1 MQSWNDI
8 HFTSR
13 DGLRLY
19 ARHYGARSSPRRP
32 VVCLAGLTRNSRDF
46 HDLAMAL
53 ARLDDRAD
61 DRADDRGR
69 DVFAIDARG
78 RGRSEHDANWKNYS
92 ILVELNDVLD
102 FMTLCGLNRAAIIGT
117 SRGGLI
123 TMLMAALRPNAL
135 GAVVLNDIGPVME
148 RDGLARMV
156 AYVGRVPL
164 PATWSEATERVFEM
178 NRRAFPAVS
187 AQQWAEFARQV
198 FNDENDLPAPG
209 YDPNLAKAVT
219 MIGGPTPELWPQFAA
234 LTPLPLLAIRGANS
248 DILSEATFQRMGTRH
263 PRLEGIT
270 VRGQGH
276 APLLKDAPTIAAI
289 AAFLA
294 RTDGETH
301 AQPTQVPAVA

>member
-1 MQSWNDI
+1 MQNWSDI

-19 ARHYGARSSPRRP
+19 ARHYGVSPSLRRP

-46 HDLAMAL
+46 HDLATAL
-53 ARLDDRAD
+53 AGPNDD
-61 DRADDRGR
+61 GR
-69 DVFAIDARG
+69 EVFAVDCRG
-78 RGRSEHDANWKNYS
+78 RGRSQHDANWKNYS

-102 FMTLCGLNRAAIIGT
+102 FMTMQGLNRAAVIGT

-123 TMLMAALRPNAL
+123 TMLMAALRPSAL
-135 GAVVLNDIGPVME
+135 GAVVLNDIGPVIE
-148 RDGLARMV
+148 REGLARIV

-164 PATWSEATERVFEM
+164 PATWAEATERVFEM
-178 NRRAFPAVS
+178 NRRSFPAVS
-187 AQQWAEFARQV
+187 AQHWAEFARQV
-198 FNDENDLPAPG
+198 FNDENDLPAPS
-209 YDPNLAKAVT
+209 YDPNLAKAVS

-248 DILSEATFQRMGTRH
+248 DILSEATLARMHARH

-289 AAFLA
+289 GEFLA
-294 RTDGETH
+294 RTDGESH
-301 AQPTQVPAVA
+301 AAPAEISAVA

>member
-1 MQSWNDI
+1 MQNWSDI

-19 ARHYGARSSPRRP
+19 ARHYGVAPSQRRP

-46 HDLAMAL
+46 HDLATAL
-53 ARLDDRAD
+53 ARPDDD
-61 DRADDRGR
+61 GR
-69 DVFAIDARG
+69 EVFAIDCRG
-78 RGRSEHDANWKNYS
+78 RGRSQHDAHWKNYS

-102 FMTLCGLNRAAIIGT
+102 FMTMQGLNRAAMIGA

-123 TMLMAALRPNAL
+123 TMLMAALRPSAL
-135 GAVVLNDIGPVME
+135 GAVVLNDIGPVIE
-148 RDGLARMV
+148 REGLARMV

-164 PATWSEATERVFEM
+164 PATWAEATERVFEM
-178 NRRAFPAVS
+178 NRRSFPAVS

-198 FNDENDLPAPG
+198 FNDENDLPAPS
-209 YDPNLAKAVT
+209 YDPNLAKAVS

-248 DILSEATFQRMGTRH
+248 DILSEATLARMHARH
-263 PRLEGIT
+263 PRLQGIT

-289 AAFLA
+289 GEFLA
-294 RTDGETH
+294 RTDGESH
-301 AQPTQVPAVA
+301 AAPAEISAVA